1 MAMAKNLSGQG
12 HWSADA
18 KSFSSSSSSHLWLV
32 ILSTAFLLFGTNQ
45 LIPFAINLIAG
56 TFLIY
61 LLWRF
66 FRSYSLSPVYVL
78 VIMTAIILCTP
89 LTSVILTGQEHTI
102 QIILTIS
109 FVYYAASILA
119 GENLSRQKIPILCIL
134 ALLLTATRYE
144 GLFPVLIVSIMF
156 IFKKEYRRGARL
168 RIDLTFQGMVL
179 LPELNNPKGTNSR
192 FFIPLWNCEI
202 SWTFIH

>member
-1 MAMAKNLSGQG
+1 MKRKTGNYIVLILSVSLLWLTLSFLVYRSLNNTDRNFIYATDDNYIFMAMAKNLSGQG

-89 LTSVILTGQEHTI
+89 LTSVILTGWDSYPC
-102 QIILTIS
+102 S
-109 FVYYAASILA
+109 F
-119 GENLSRQKIPILCIL
+119 
-134 ALLLTATRYE
+134 T
-144 GLFPVLIVSIMF
+144 
-156 IFKKEYRRGARL
+156 
-168 RIDLTFQGMVL
+168 D
-179 LPELNNPKGTNSR
+179 
-192 FFIPLWNCEI
+192 
-202 SWTFIH
+202 